1 MRDEE
6 GLLLACPVP
15 VASKN
20 ETGSS
25 VRRTRAACPYPEFSV
40 FLLCE
45 YNAEPA
51 GKYSGV
57 RNAGFRKGK
66 RSCRSYQLPDIRIEV
81 CRKMGIGYCKE

>member
-1 MRDEE
+1 MRDEKRF
-6 GLLLACPVP
+6 LFARPLPVT
-15 VASKN
+15 AKN

-25 VRRTRAACPYPEFSV
+25 VRRTRATCPYPEFAV
-40 FLLCE
+40 FLLGK

-66 RSCRSYQLPDIRIEV
+66 RSGRSYQLPDIRIEV
-81 CRKMGIGYCKE
+81 CREMGVGYCKE